1 MLKYAR
7 KIQCFEHNSRS
18 SHLWS
23 FIFSSTCSLP
33 HNFISSLLLR
43 LDKWISFRFRT
54 ECVLYAL
61 GCMLLPL
68 HTHSQYSRIFF
79 LLLLHQWIYLL
90 RAKLTVRMYHIYSIK
105 IDQNDG
111 WLACLFIFNPV
122 TVASQ
127 RVTFYPSN
135 KIWKR

>member
-54 ECVLYAL
+54 ECVAYEL

-68 HTHSQYSRIFF
+68 HIHSQYSRIFF
-79 LLLLHQWIYLL
+79 FCCCSINGFICLERSSRFECIIFIQSKLIKTMAGLLVHFQ
-90 RAKLTVRMYHIYSIK
+90 SGNGC
-105 IDQNDG
+105 QS
-111 WLACLFIFNPV
+111 ACDIL
-122 TVASQ
+122 SKQ
-127 RVTFYPSN
+127 
-135 KIWKR
+135 